1 MTDWTHTIL
10 KKTGCIGSY
19 LIAAVILLFCSN
31 ASSVVSQTGHSS
43 PNNGIQALTISSS
56 SRAGAEAPRTETTS
70 SRLRTSRRG
79 NESRSRASTAP
90 LKTLLQPSCIR
101 IDFLPVFSQNVIPEQ
116 SHFHCLGYLLVS
128 TPTRAGPVIAWESLY
143 AAWHKEKIQHAN
155 AKLLVFA
162 NPASN
167 RILSPCSF

>member
-101 IDFLPVFSQNVIPEQ
+101 IDFCVVPRWLDRFLDLIGVNVLD
-116 SHFHCLGYLLVS
+116 CR
-128 TPTRAGPVIAWESLY
+128 RAGAEQNPTDHIA
-143 AAWHKEKIQHAN
+143 
-155 AKLLVFA
+155 
-162 NPASN
+162 P
-167 RILSPCSF
+167 